1 MNTETLYE
9 LRVLSGEQRGASSVI
24 QPGQT
29 LRIGQDW
36 INEVVLQKAEGV
48 AVLSFSST
56 GTLVLQVEQ
65 GGGAVAHR
73 MLEAGSRA
81 ELDLYEPF
89 TVGGI
94 RLAVGQLG
102 AQQWAPLFTDA
113 APEGSARSATPR
125 AHEPAPA
132 SQGAADARPD
142 AGMGPSA
149 SQASSAAAQSGADPA
164 AVAAGRVSPWQRWRA
179 RLLLGGTALVGVS
192 VCTLTL
198 AWAMGPSTL
207 SPQEHATNIRQTLSH
222 LGMATLNVESRNGQL
237 YVIGHLESQAEK
249 TRLEKALADRSPA
262 RLSVWVNEQ
271 VAASV
276 AEVYRLNG
284 IAAQVEAAGAGV
296 VRVHTTVAVSDV
308 RQLEH
313 VQALTRR
320 DVPGLQ
326 QLVAVNEP
334 PPAPPPAESAI
345 RDPGKRVAAIVP
357 GEPAYLVTV
366 DGTRYFEGAMLPS
379 GHRVVAILPDKVQME
394 REGVA
399 SVLSF

>member
-1 MNTETLYE
+1 MSTETLYE

-48 AVLSFSST
+48 AVLSFSPT
-56 GTLVLQVEQ
+56 GTLVLQVQQ

-73 MLEAGSRA
+73 TLEAGARA
-81 ELDLYEPF
+81 ELGLYEPF

-113 APEGSARSATPR
+113 APDGGATSATPH
-125 AHEPAPA
+125 AQASAPA
-132 SQGAADARPD
+132 SEAASEARSH
-142 AGMGPSA
+142 AGMDASA
-149 SQASSAAAQSGADPA
+149 SQASSAAATPAKDPA
-164 AVAAGRVSPWQRWRA
+164 ATAAGQASPLQRWRS
-179 RLLLGGTALVGVS
+179 RLMLGGTALVGVS

-207 SPQEHATNIRQTLSH
+207 SPQEHAANIRQTLSH
-222 LGMATLNVESRNGQL
+222 LGMPTLNVESRSGQL
-237 YVIGHLESQAEK
+237 YVTGHLESQAEK

-296 VRVHTTVAVSDV
+296 VRVRTAVSDT

-313 VQALTRR
+313 VQALARR

-326 QLVAVNEP
+326 QLAAVNEAPPTP
-334 PPAPPPAESAI
+334 PPAASAI
-345 RDPGKRVAAIVP
+345 HDPGKRVAAIVP

-379 GHRVVAILPDKVQME
+379 GHRIAAILSDKVQME